1 MQATGFNESLD
12 ALAAAGY
19 KVYGLSADAPAQQ
32 ASWKAKHGF
41 KYDLL
46 CDTDASVALKPL
58 GWVKE
63 DGGIIRSHALIAKGG
78 AVVAVERGGC
88 PFQAKVEAVAAA
100 GGGAA
105 LILSH
110 EDDHLTMA
118 PAAEGEEG

>member
-78 AVVAVERGGC
+78 AVVAVESPVGSKDSVGL
-88 PFQAKVEAVAAA
+88 AVAAA
-100 GGGAA
+100 
-105 LILSH
+105 
-110 EDDHLTMA
+110 TK
-118 PAAEGEEG
+118 